1 MNIKDL
7 VRLLTRLLNIAFW
20 MILAY
25 LAGDVGMGFYYLG
38 FIFAE
43 VLTVIFCGG
52 LKQSI
57 AKMVAVRRA
66 KGLHYNSKLIFRY
79 GVLYSLIIGLAF
91 GFVIW
96 TFSGQIYLKAV
107 GYILPESVFAVIG
120 IYFAIHMLDGC
131 LQGYYQGRGN
141 TLICI
146 VAEVAKTI
154 ISLILCPILV
164 IRMYKYG
171 MNISGLLKNPLYANI
186 GGAIGAVMAQC
197 IGGILCILILIVG
210 DRIAGTVDRNEYNS
224 VKGVDN
230 GRNITLSFLKGCLMY
245 LAEHIMPVLTIAGL
259 LYIYVRTASANG
271 ADIKETFTGVGVFA
285 GKYLVILGLIIAFF
299 VEFVD
304 RECKKIRV
312 DVAHEEHKNV
322 RQRATYLLKNTVI
335 LLLPITL
342 MIVISSGAIV
352 NILFAGRTSLGVDLL
367 RKGGIVLLLAG
378 ISYMCKNVFN
388 SIRIS
393 RYSLVGSASGMIV
406 ALLCA
411 SAMVGDGNNPSGLV
425 IAYVIGYMVETLILL
440 IVFYRMIGFDI
451 IDIGIR
457 MGKIVVSAG
466 IFAGMLAIMDN
477 FIVMNL
483 LFMIIAILIA
493 YVAYSVTLVVLKGVG
508 TRDINS
514 LKGTLIYYPL
524 VFVGNFFVNR

>member
-38 FIFAE
+38 FILAE
-43 VLTVIFCGG
+43 VLIVIFSGG

-79 GVLYSLIIGLAF
+79 GVLYSLIIGLTL
-91 GFVIW
+91 GFVMW
-96 TFSGQIYLKAV
+96 TFSGKIYLKAV

-120 IYFAIHMLDGC
+120 VYFAIHMLSGC

-141 TLICI
+141 TVICI
-146 VAEVAKTI
+146 VAELAKVVI
-154 ISLILCPILV
+154 ALILCPVLV

-197 IGGILCILILIVG
+197 IGGLLCIIILIVG

-230 GRNITLSFLKGCLMY
+230 GRNITLSFIKGCLQY
-245 LAEHIMPVLTIAGL
+245 IAEHIAPVLTIAGL
-259 LYIYVRTASANG
+259 LLIYIRSASANNT
-271 ADIKETFTGVGVFA
+271 DIKEAFAGIGVFA
-285 GKYLVILGLIIAFF
+285 DKYLIIIGLIIAIFI
-299 VEFVD
+299 EFVD

-312 DVAHEEHKNV
+312 DVSHEEHKNV

-335 LLLPITL
+335 LLLPATL
-342 MIVISSGAIV
+342 ILIISSAAVV
-352 NILFAGRTSLGVDLL
+352 NILFGGRVTLGAEMLK
-367 RKGGIVLLLAG
+367 KGGIVLLLAG

-393 RYSLVGSASGMIV
+393 RYSILGSVSGMIV
-406 ALLCA
+406 TLLCA
-411 SAMVGDGNNPSGLV
+411 GAMIGKGDDPTGLV
-425 IAYVIGYMVETLILL
+425 IAYVIGYMVEALILL
-440 IVFYRMIGFDI
+440 IVFYRMIGFDL

-466 IFAGMLAIMDN
+466 IFAGMLAILDH
-477 FIVMNL
+477 FIVMNI
-483 LFMIIAILIA
+483 LFIIIAILISYA
-493 YVAYSVTLVVLKGVG
+493 AYSVSLVVLKAVG
-508 TRDINS
+508 SRDINS

>member
-20 MILAY
+20 FILAY

-38 FIFAE
+38 FILAE
-43 VLTVIFCGG
+43 VLIVIFGGG

-79 GVLYSLIIGLAF
+79 GVLYSLFIGLSL
-91 GFVIW
+91 GFIIW
-96 TFSGQIYLKAV
+96 TFSGRIYLKAI

-141 TLICI
+141 TVICI
-146 VAEVAKTI
+146 VAEVAKVI
-154 ISLILCPILV
+154 VSLILCPILV
-164 IRMYKYG
+164 VRMYKYG

-186 GGAIGAVMAQC
+186 GGAIGAVIAQC
-197 IGGILCILILIVG
+197 IGGLLCIIILIVG

-230 GRNITLSFLKGCLMY
+230 GRNITISFIKGCLVY
-245 LAEHIMPVLTIAGL
+245 TAEHIMPVLTIAGL
-259 LYIYVRTASANG
+259 LIIYARSAALNG
-271 ADIKETFTGVGVFA
+271 NDIKETFAGIGVFS
-285 GKYLVILGLIIAFF
+285 GKYLIIIGTIIAIFI
-299 VEFVD
+299 EFVD

-335 LLLPITL
+335 LLLPMTL
-342 MIVISSGAIV
+342 MLVISSTAIA
-352 NILFAGRTSLGVDLL
+352 NILFGGRVSLGAEML

-393 RYSLVGSASGMIV
+393 RYSILGS
-406 ALLCA
+406 A
-411 SAMVGDGNNPSGLV
+411 SAMVVTLLCAGAMIGKGDEPTGLV
-425 IAYVIGYMVETLILL
+425 IAYVIGYMIESLVLL
-440 IVFYRMIGFDI
+440 IVFYRMIGFDL

-457 MGKIVVSAG
+457 MGKIIISAG
-466 IFAGMLAIMDN
+466 IFAGMLAILDH
-477 FIVMNL
+477 FIVMNI
-483 LFMIIAILIA
+483 LFMIIAILISYAA
-493 YVAYSVTLVVLKGVG
+493 YALTLVVLKGVG
-508 TRDINS
+508 SRDINS

-524 VFVGNFFVNR
+524 VFVGNIFVNR